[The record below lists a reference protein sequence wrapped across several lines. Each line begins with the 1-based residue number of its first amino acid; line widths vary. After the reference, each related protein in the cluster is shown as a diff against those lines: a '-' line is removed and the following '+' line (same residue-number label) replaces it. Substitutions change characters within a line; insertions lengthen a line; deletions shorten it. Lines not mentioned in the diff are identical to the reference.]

1 MKKKYVNPITEFF
14 GSELSDM
21 VCASQTTVV
30 TGGANWGG
38 EGEYAPDDW
47 INEGQTGSDT
57 GGYTT
62 TPIEDDDG
70 LDLPSRGKAWGDL
83 WDWD

>member
-1 MKKKYVNPITEFF
+1 MKKKYVNPITEIY

-21 VCASQTTVV
+21 VCASKNTVI
-30 TGGANWGG
+30 TGGAEWGG
-38 EGEYAPDDW
+38 EGEYAPGEW
-47 INEGQTGSDT
+47 INEGQQTGET

-62 TPIEDDDG
+62 TPIGDDEW
-70 LDLPSRGKAWGDL
+70 DLPSRAKAWGDL